1 MQLEQGVRVTGCRGR
16 AAEPG
21 THRRGAA
28 EAVSKADRILG
39 TRPEINTPN
48 TNLGPEIR
56 ACHSTHP
63 LPVGVHRTR
72 LSSLSSTPPSHS
84 QIPLC
89 MLVVRASPHLPCHL
103 PTVHAR
109 P

>member
-48 TNLGPEIR
+48 TNLGPEIPCDR
-56 ACHSTHP
+56 GPSP
-63 LPVGVHRTR
+63 GEVG
-72 LSSLSSTPPSHS
+72 
-84 QIPLC
+84 
-89 MLVVRASPHLPCHL
+89 
-103 PTVHAR
+103 
-109 P
+109 